1 MENNLAIGIEIT
13 NYIHFE
19 PNNLFSRNLKEII
32 KQIYKNVAEEDIAHS
47 CLSQPAKPGQ
57 EAQ

>member
-1 MENNLAIGIEIT
+1 MESNLAIGTEIT

-32 KQIYKNVAEEDIAHS
+32 KQIYKNVAKEDIAHS
-47 CLSQPAKPGQ
+47 CL
-57 EAQ
+57 